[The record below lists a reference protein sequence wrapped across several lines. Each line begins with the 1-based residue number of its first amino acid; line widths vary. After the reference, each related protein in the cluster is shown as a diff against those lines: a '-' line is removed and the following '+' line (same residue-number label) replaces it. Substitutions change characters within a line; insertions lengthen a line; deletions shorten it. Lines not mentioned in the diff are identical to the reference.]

1 MIEYPRLCCFAWWW
15 MFFLAWLF
23 SCLRQRRSG
32 DGPPSFLFA
41 VSCFFGFLPLG
52 IVFVGGGAAAELY
65 RRAFGVFFVA
75 CQLWPPSCFFL
86 LVWCCFLLFVVLGQ
100 HGSFIV
106 ASSRTGGPADRQSTR
121 RWSTGL
127 PDCAGPPDY
136 RTARRRPNPDFDGD
150 ELTYIKCSSARHVVA
165 VVWPLYAPY
174 IQMLP

>member
-1 MIEYPRLCCFAWWW
+1 MNTL
-15 MFFLAWLF
+15 
-23 SCLRQRRSG
+23 
-32 DGPPSFLFA
+32 DFA
-41 VSCFFGFLPLG
+41 VLPGGGCFFWLGCFHVCASVGAATGLRRFCLPLVAFFAFCRWVLFFWG
-52 IVFVGGGAAAELY
+52 EVQQRSFTGA
-65 RRAFGVFFVA
+65 
-75 CQLWPPSCFFL
+75 PSAFFL
-86 LVWCCFLLFVVLGQ
+86 LLVSCGHPVVFFCWFGAVFCCLLFLGQ